1 MASTDPISVDIPPL
15 CAGSISF
22 LPGCQTVTNLMGF
35 PPRMKT
41 RMRLRRPHQPVAGA
55 DEQRRF
61 MEGCHTA
68 TRFTSFP
75 ARSVALIGHPNV
87 GKSALFQRLTG
98 RYVAISNYPGTTI
111 ELAQGPV
118 QALPNTVVIDTPG
131 VVALP
136 SRTEDEQVTA
146 RVLLDAPLRAIVQV
160 GDAKNACRTLLL
172 TVQLAEMGVPLIL
185 ALNML
190 DEATARG
197 IVVDHQRIAAL
208 LSIPVV
214 PMIAVRGEG
223 VEHVIAAVQT
233 VGRPAICLRYADAI
247 EAALDGIAPCLPPA
261 PIATRALGLLWLG
274 GDPAVS
280 AWLRARLDEPA
291 FQRMLACREAAARAC
306 DEPLAATIQR
316 TRLGFIEQVLA
327 ATVREGGGRPLLA
340 SRLGQLAAHPFW
352 GIPILMVVLYAL
364 YWFVGVFGAGTLV
377 GLLEEKLF
385 GEMINPWVTGWVRH
399 LLPVPLAADFLV
411 GEYGIWT
418 MGMTYALALLLP
430 IVTTFFLAFGMLE
443 DSGYLPRLAVIS
455 NRLFR
460 VLGLNGKAVLPMVL
474 GLGCVTMATMTT
486 RILESKRERLLV
498 ILLLALAVP
507 CSAQLGVV
515 MGMLASISLMA
526 TMIWAGV
533 VVLILLAVGWLA
545 ARLVPGERAAL
556 VVEMPPLRWPRLA
569 NVLLKTLARLEW
581 YVKEALP
588 LFLLGTAIMFVLNAL
603 GVLPWL
609 IRAGAPLV
617 VGWLGLPPEASAAFL
632 LGFLRR
638 DFAATGLF
646 VMQAQGALTAAQVV
660 VAMVTLTLFIPC
672 IASAIMI
679 AKERGARTALA
690 LTALIFP
697 LAFLI
702 GGVLNRVLQFT
713 GWGQ

>member
-1 MASTDPISVDIPPL
+1 MP
-15 CAGSISF
+15 
-22 LPGCQTVTNLMGF
+22 
-35 PPRMKT
+35 
-41 RMRLRRPHQPVAGA
+41 
-55 DEQRRF
+55 

-68 TRFTSFP
+68 TPITQCSRNTI
-75 ARSVALIGHPNV
+75 ALIGHPNV

-98 RYVAISNYPGTTI
+98 QYVAISNYPGTTI
-111 ELAQGPV
+111 ELSHGPAQAIPG
-118 QALPNTVVIDTPG
+118 ATVIDTPG
-131 VVALP
+131 VVTLP

-146 RVLLDAPLRAIVQV
+146 RVLLDTELRAIVQV
-160 GDAKNACRTLLL
+160 GDAKNPCRTLLL

-190 DEATARG
+190 DEATTRG
-197 IVVDHQRIAAL
+197 VVMDHQRIASL
-208 LSIPVV
+208 LAIPVV
-214 PMIAVRGEG
+214 PTIAVRGEG
-223 VEHVIAAVQT
+223 VEHVVAAIQMVQAPDL
-233 VGRPAICLRYADAI
+233 RLRYADEI
-247 EAALDGIAPCLPPA
+247 EAALNQITPALPSSSIAA
-261 PIATRALGLLWLG
+261 RALGLLWLSR
-274 GDPAVS
+274 DPVVAT
-280 AWLRARLDEPA
+280 WLRTRLDEPT
-291 FQRMLACREAAARAC
+291 FQHLVSSRDAVERTCT
-306 DEPLAATIQR
+306 EPLAIAIQR
-316 TRLGFIEQVLA
+316 ARLRFVEHLLA
-327 ATVREGGGRPLLA
+327 ATVGERGGRATLLG
-340 SRLGQLAAHPFW
+340 SRLGQLATHPLW
-352 GIPILMVVLYAL
+352 GLPILAAVLYAL

-377 GLLEEKLF
+377 GLVEERLF
-385 GEMINPWVTGWVRH
+385 GELINPWVIGWAQRR
-399 LLPVPLAADFLV
+399 LPVPLVADFLV
-411 GEYGIWT
+411 GEYGLWT

-430 IVTTFFLAFGMLE
+430 IVTTFFLAFGVLE
-443 DSGYLPRLAVIS
+443 DSGYLPRLAVLS

-460 VLGLNGKAVLPMVL
+460 LLGLNGKAVLPMVL

-515 MGMLASISLMA
+515 MGMLASVSLMA
-526 TMIWAGV
+526 TLIWAGMV
-533 VVLILLAVGWLA
+533 AMILFVVGWLA
-545 ARLVPGERAAL
+545 ARLVPGERSAL
-556 VVEMPPLRWPRLA
+556 IAELPPLRWPRLS

-588 LFLLGTAIMFVLNAL
+588 LFLIGTALMFALNAV

-609 IRAGAPLV
+609 IRAGEPLV

-646 VMQAQGALTAAQVV
+646 VMQAHGALTPAQVV

-672 IASAIMI
+672 IASVIMI
-679 AKERGARTALA
+679 AKERGARTAAA

-702 GGVLNRVLQFT
+702 GGMLNRVLQAT